1 MSIPDWATTASGIIA
16 VGAVFA
22 VLVSRAFK
30 HWLGEQLHELKEL
43 KPNGGGSTYD
53 IVRQVAMDTS
63 RAAVA
68 AEQAAQTAK
77 EAHAHIETI
86 LERVSNLE
94 QVVIAWTPKKIAPV
108 KKTATPR
115 KRT

>member
-1 MSIPDWATTASGIIA
+1 MSIPDWATTVSGTL
-16 VGAVFA
+16 A
-22 VLVSRAFK
+22 VLAVVGVVVSRAFK
-30 HWLGEQLHELKEL
+30 HWLGEQFHELKEL

-68 AEQAAQTAK
+68 AEQAAETAK
-77 EAHAHIETI
+77 EAHENIEQI
-86 LERVSNLE
+86 LNRVSNLE
-94 QVVIAWTPKKIAPV
+94 QVVVSWTPKKVAPV

>member
-1 MSIPDWATTASGIIA
+1 MTIPDYATTVSAIL
-16 VGAVFA
+16 AVFGIA
-22 VLVSRAFK
+22 GVVISRAFK
-30 HWLGEQLHELKEL
+30 HWLGEQLSELKEL

-68 AEQAAQTAK
+68 AEQAALTAK

-94 QVVIAWTPKKIAPV
+94 QVVVAWTLKKVTPV
-108 KKTATPR
+108 KKTTTPR

>member
-1 MSIPDWATTASGIIA
+1 VSIPDWATTVS
-16 VGAVFA
+16 A
-22 VLVSRAFK
+22 VLAVCAVVGVVVSRAFK
-30 HWLGEQLHELKEL
+30 HWLGEQFHELKEL

-77 EAHAHIETI
+77 EAHVHIETI
-86 LERVSNLE
+86 LDRVSNLE